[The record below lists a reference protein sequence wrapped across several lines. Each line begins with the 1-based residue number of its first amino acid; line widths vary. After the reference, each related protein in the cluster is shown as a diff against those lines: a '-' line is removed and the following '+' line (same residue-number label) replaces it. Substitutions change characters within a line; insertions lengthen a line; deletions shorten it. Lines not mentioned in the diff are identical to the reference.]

1 MEKIISAV
9 EQYFPYA
16 QSLRRDFHMH
26 PELGFQEF
34 RTAGIVARE
43 LTELGYEIKTGVA
56 KTGVVALLEGEKPG
70 PTLMLRFDMDALPL
84 QEHTEAP
91 YASQNPGIMHACGH
105 DAHTAIG
112 LTVAR
117 ILKDYQTRLH
127 GNVKLVF
134 QPAEEGLG
142 GAKAMLEEGVLNDP
156 RPDQAMALHVWNEK
170 PYGWLGITPGPVMSA
185 SDVFQIRIIGR
196 GGHGGIP
203 HLSVDPVLASAQ
215 VVNALQSIVSRN
227 VDPLQSVV
235 ISVTMIHAGDAN
247 NIIPSDVDLS
257 GTIRTIDPE
266 VRKFVLQRFNDIV
279 SNVAQAMGCQVEIE
293 IETITPAVVNHAKV
307 AERVQSIASQLLPDA
322 TVDTNHRTM
331 VSEDMALFLQEIPG
345 CFVFV
350 GSANHEKGLN
360 YAHHHPR
367 FDIDEGALKHGIALI
382 SAAALDFLQ

>member
-247 NIIPSDVDLS
+247 NIIPSDVDLR

>member
-156 RPDQAMALHVWNEK
+156 HPDQAMA
-170 PYGWLGITPGPVMSA
+170 
-185 SDVFQIRIIGR
+185 
-196 GGHGGIP
+196 
-203 HLSVDPVLASAQ
+203 
-215 VVNALQSIVSRN
+215 
-227 VDPLQSVV
+227 
-235 ISVTMIHAGDAN
+235 
-247 NIIPSDVDLS
+247 
-257 GTIRTIDPE
+257 
-266 VRKFVLQRFNDIV
+266 
-279 SNVAQAMGCQVEIE
+279 
-293 IETITPAVVNHAKV
+293 
-307 AERVQSIASQLLPDA
+307 
-322 TVDTNHRTM
+322 
-331 VSEDMALFLQEIPG
+331 
-345 CFVFV
+345 
-350 GSANHEKGLN
+350 
-360 YAHHHPR
+360 
-367 FDIDEGALKHGIALI
+367 
-382 SAAALDFLQ
+382 